1 MTIISVKIGNSSTVR
16 KNNTV
21 KSPLIA
27 QNLHQQAVATATRIT
42 LKAVVGTHHL
52 LHFSFFHQSFERRKI
67 SFIQITGL
75 DIFRIKLMAVPFRTG
90 VYGKVL
96 GTSMQLVIFSIVRAL
111 QTLYNHHPH
120 TAGQIRVFPISL
132 YTPSPARVAVDV
144 HRRRPHCQSL
154 IAFMAFLGCIVG
166 ILGTGLIRNSSKYLV
181 YSLRRERC
189 RHTNRLG
196 KHCGQPGTR
205 HSMQRFIPPVIGLDA
220 QTFHW
225 FGAVHHQGHLLFE
238 RQFLQQKSGTLF
250 CRQRCILVSSLP
262 ASRQ

>member
-1 MTIISVKIGNSSTVR
+1 
-16 KNNTV
+16 
-21 KSPLIA
+21 
-27 QNLHQQAVATATRIT
+27 
-42 LKAVVGTHHL
+42 
-52 LHFSFFHQSFERRKI
+52 
-67 SFIQITGL
+67 
-75 DIFRIKLMAVPFRTG
+75 MAVPFRTG

-96 GTSMQLVIFSIVRAL
+96 GTSMQLVIFSIVRTL
-111 QTLYNHHPH
+111 QTFYNHHTH